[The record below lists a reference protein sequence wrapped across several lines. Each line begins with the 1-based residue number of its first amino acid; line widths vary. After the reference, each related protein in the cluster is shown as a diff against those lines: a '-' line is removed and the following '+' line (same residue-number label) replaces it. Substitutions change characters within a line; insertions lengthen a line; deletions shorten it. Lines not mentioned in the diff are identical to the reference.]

1 MSLFKVTKNIY
12 EQVSS
17 SPLDTQSSNN
27 KEENIWN
34 DKPKV
39 LTDYLT
45 GNYFN
50 LKIQNGNDKTQVKQ
64 SSRREINVFYSRI
77 KYIRKKYNIKKSR
90 KNHIDSLVKKAKSKF
105 IKAIFESLKYCL
117 HSCNLYRLP
126 QKFIINTRI
135 EYNKKVLNQTVEEI
149 YSEYN
154 LLPNFETLVKKNMVY
169 KDRKDFLFSLMKS
182 KLKDIYKYYISSDLY
197 ILDKKKIEKKSG
209 EAVVK
214 LYDYVATNI
223 CEYFLL
229 NKGNDKRLNRWRNTT
244 NLKRIIKKK
253 RFETHKSLSQQNN
266 NIDNN
271 REQKKNIAIKFN
283 IFKSDDSND
292 CKNEEKQ

>member
-1 MSLFKVTKNIY
+1 MSLFKVTKNTS
-12 EQVSS
+12 EQVSL

-64 SSRREINVFYSRI
+64 SSRREINVFYARI

-197 ILDKKKIEKKSG
+197 TLDKKKIEKKSG